1 MKPSRKARR
10 EPRPAAH
17 CTQMRE
23 PIPTAN
29 QTLPEIL
36 AAARAVVSQ
45 ALPLTFQIGGKTFW
59 LTVGIDFAQVKIFAT
74 PDKTAPIAKQVFS
87 AMPIESPAGTTG
99 QHYRISVLPLRRL

>member
-1 MKPSRKARR
+1 
-10 EPRPAAH
+10 
-17 CTQMRE
+17 MRD

-29 QTLPEIL
+29 QALPEIL

-74 PDKTAPIAKQVFS
+74 PDKTAPPIAKQVFS
-87 AMPIESPAGTTG
+87 AMPIESPDDTTG